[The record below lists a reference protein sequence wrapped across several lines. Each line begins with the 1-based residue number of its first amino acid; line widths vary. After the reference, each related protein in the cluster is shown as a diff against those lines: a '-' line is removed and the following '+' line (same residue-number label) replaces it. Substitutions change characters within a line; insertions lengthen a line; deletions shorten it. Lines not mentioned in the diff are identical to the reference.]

1 MLLKDKKSFN
11 EKRSEFRHRVVDAI
25 YDRIPADVVEHLGN
39 ANKEMIFAI
48 EGVFNSFVK
57 RIDNRVERTKTR
69 HSNIDDGKNPD
80 DTNEEED

>member
-1 MLLKDKKSFN
+1 
-11 EKRSEFRHRVVDAI
+11 
-25 YDRIPADVVEHLGN
+25 LGN

-57 RIDNRVERTKTR
+57 RIDNRIERTKSR
-69 HSNIDDGKNPD
+69 HSKIDSGESPD